1 MTGYS
6 GTPLAKKLGLKAR
19 TALALVE
26 APKDYASLIAP
37 APEGLRI
44 GGRVESTTD
53 IVHVFSTRRP
63 ELERFLLSC
72 RSKLKPEA
80 AIWVSW
86 RARSSDIST
95 REITMALRFIKIA
108 VVYLLIGALVG
119 LGMGISQQFTLA
131 PVHAHLLL
139 LGWASFALVGL
150 VYHLY
155 PAAAETRLASIHFW
169 LHNLGLPAFMLAL
182 GMLLTGHEG
191 AGPFVAI
198 SAIVV
203 ILGLTSFVANVLTNV
218 KPAS

>member
-1 MTGYS
+1 MAGYS
-6 GTPLAKKLGLKAR
+6 GTPLAAKLGLRAGSNLV
-19 TALALVE
+19 LAG
-26 APKDYASLIAP
+26 APDDDMALIAP
-37 APEGLRI
+37 APEGMQVGTHMAR
-44 GGRVESTTD
+44 TTD
-53 IVHVFSTRRP
+53 IVHLFSTRRV
-63 ELERFLLSC
+63 ELSRFLLSC